1 VSDSGRSLTERTL
14 GFGFGIAGAVLVAI
28 SALVRFVGGVVDVAM
43 GHATSAADAWGGAF
57 VFLVLAGVTGL
68 FAYLGYRRWG
78 TRPYTAGVVLVV
90 VSLVSWLALGV
101 DGSVLALV
109 GVFLALV
116 GGLLYLLTGLELPRA
131 HPATA

>member
-1 VSDSGRSLTERTL
+1 
-14 GFGFGIAGAVLVAI
+14 
-28 SALVRFVGGVVDVAM
+28 
-43 GHATSAADAWGGAF
+43 
-57 VFLVLAGVTGL
+57 
-68 FAYLGYRRWG
+68 
-78 TRPYTAGVVLVV
+78 